1 MDRSRSAKPG
11 RWVMRQPDTWRRIW
25 RWFRCV
31 PVLAL
36 VGAALLAGCGGDF
49 EFKTSGDRT
58 SEENDGPSEFNNP
71 DAAGLG
77 GASTASDE
85 RMRSIQEQYQAK
97 LKAESGQ
104 RQAKGMP
111 L

>member
-1 MDRSRSAKPG
+1 
-11 RWVMRQPDTWRRIW
+11 MRQPDTLLRIW
-25 RWFRCV
+25 RWVRCM

-36 VGAALLAGCGGDF
+36 VGASLLAGCGGDF

-58 SEENDGPSEFNNP
+58 SAENVGPSEFNNP

-85 RMRSIQEQYQAK
+85 KMKSIQEQYQAK
-97 LKAESGQ
+97 MKAESGQ
-104 RQAKGMP
+104 R
-111 L
+111 